1 MIMYD
6 VLLRLYQ
13 EGKLTEVG
21 LNNAVAKDWI
31 TESEKQEIM
40 ASTE

>member
-21 LNNAVAKDWI
+21 LSNAVEKGWI
-31 TESEKQEIM
+31 TEAEKQKIM